1 MNHMISCLGT
11 IIVNSYGFEII
22 DAFVTFAISI
32 NTEILGIVV
41 KGGGLVRS
49 AIILIIVMFD
59 IIDIIVIIDHDD
71 YSMLSSL
78 SFNFIKRAGIVGA

>member
-49 AIILIIVMFD
+49 AIIR
-59 IIDIIVIIDHDD
+59 IIVIIDYDD